1 MWITSVHIV
10 HKWKTIEIS
19 TFVDYPVDNFCL
31 NPHDIPDLST
41 RFSTFVDNYMRVI
54 LLSGVSHP
62 RLAVQTIGCNAGLP
76 ALQNAKTTAMITTNT
91 PP

>member
-1 MWITSVHIV
+1 MWITSIHIV
-10 HKWKTIEIS
+10 HKWRAIEIS
-19 TFVDYPVDNFCL
+19 TFVDYPVDNFRL

-41 RFSTFVDNYMRVI
+41 RFSTCVDNYMHVI

-62 RLAVQTIGCNAGLP
+62 RLAVQTIGCNVGLP